1 MDSMP
6 GTSTLSTTVWDR
18 TFSGLLPTV
27 EKAELLADG
36 WDGLQTR
43 AVGFKF
49 VLMTIPCWLVPL
61 REGGPEGLWDSG
73 RD

>member
-6 GTSTLSTTVWDR
+6 ATSTLSTTVWDR

-27 EKAELLADG
+27 EKAEMLADG

-43 AVGFKF
+43 AVAFKF
-49 VLMTIPCWLVPL
+49 VLFTIPCW
-61 REGGPEGLWDSG
+61 
-73 RD
+73 